1 MSNRVTHLK
10 AAHYFSVASQTLSY
24 TKAAQQLHVSQAAVS
39 QQIRLLEDYLGV
51 PLFYRSGRDMRLT
64 SQGLELAGHLTQAFD
79 FISKGLESVKL
90 EPVEGTLLVSGLQ
103 SFVSLWLMPRLW
115 RFSDRQ
121 KDITVKLFS
130 SDESRDIHAGKID
143 VGIDDS
149 QHLTVD
155 REDTVKRTLISSDII
170 PVCSP
175 SLAARIGLFQP
186 TDLLKCW
193 MIQVDDSSYQWKTW
207 FEELAICP
215 IRNKSILWAEVNS
228 WYMGISAVKA
238 GHGVFL
244 CPKFMVQKE
253 LDDGTLVQ
261 AYPKALDTKIEF
273 YAYYAK
279 NSPRKARIEAFV
291 DWLREESGGQ
301 NNQPTK
307 TEPHQPLPWP

>member
-39 QQIRLLEDYLGV
+39 QQIRLLEEYLGV

-64 SQGLELAGHLTQAFD
+64 SQGVELAEHLTQAFD
-79 FISKGLESVKL
+79 FISKGLDSVKL
-90 EPVEGTLLVSGLQ
+90 EPIEGTLLVSGLQ

-130 SDESRDIHAGKID
+130 ADERIDIHAGNID
-143 VGIDDS
+143 VGIDDNQHFSNNS
-149 QHLTVD
+149 QNT
-155 REDTVKRTLISSDII
+155 TKQTLISSDII

-175 SLAARIGLFQP
+175 TLAERIGLFQP
-186 TDLLKCW
+186 SDLLKCW
-193 MIQVDDSSYQWKTW
+193 MIQVDDTSYQWKTW
-207 FEELAICP
+207 FEELGICP

-238 GHGVFL
+238 GHGIFL
-244 CPKFMVQKE
+244 CPKFMVQQE
-253 LDDGTLVQ
+253 LDEGTLVQ
-261 AYPKALDTKIEF
+261 AYPKALNEKIEF

-291 DWLREESGGQ
+291 DWLKIESGGQ
-301 NNQPTK
+301 DEALIK

>member
-24 TKAAQQLHVSQAAVS
+24 TKAAKQLHVSQAAVS
-39 QQIRLLEDYLGV
+39 QQIRLLEEYLGV

-64 SQGLELAGHLTQAFD
+64 SQGQELAEHLTQAFD

-115 RFSDRQ
+115 RFSDLQ

-130 SDESRDIHAGKID
+130 ADERIDIHAGKID
-143 VGIDDS
+143 VGIDDN

-155 REDTVKRTLISSDII
+155 REDTVQRTLILSDII

-175 SLAARIGLFQP
+175 SLADRIGLFQP
-186 TDLLKCW
+186 NDLLKCW
-193 MIQVDDSSYQWKTW
+193 MIQVDDLPYQWKAW
-207 FEELAICP
+207 FEELEICP

-253 LDDGTLVQ
+253 LDDGTLIQ
-261 AYPKALDTKIEF
+261 PHPKALNEKIEF

-279 NSPRKARIEAFV
+279 SSPRRARIEAFV
-291 DWLREESGGQ
+291 DWLRAESSGQ
-301 NNQPTK
+301 GESILKANT
-307 TEPHQPLPWP
+307 HQPLPWP

>member
-24 TKAAQQLHVSQAAVS
+24 TKAAKQLHVSQAAVS
-39 QQIRLLEDYLGV
+39 QQIRLLEEYLGV

-64 SQGLELAGHLTQAFD
+64 SQGLELAEHLTQAFD
-79 FISKGLESVKL
+79 FISKGLDSVKL

-115 RFSDRQ
+115 RFSDLQ

-130 SDESRDIHAGKID
+130 ADERIDIHAGNID
-143 VGIDDS
+143 VGIDDNKHLSINS
-149 QHLTVD
+149 QNT
-155 REDTVKRTLISSDII
+155 TKRTLISSDII

-175 SLAARIGLFQP
+175 SLAERIGLYQP

-215 IRNKSILWAEVNS
+215 IRSKSILWAEVNS

-238 GHGVFL
+238 GHGIFL

-253 LDDGTLVQ
+253 LDEGTLVP
-261 AYPKALDTKIEF
+261 AYPKALNEKIEF

-291 DWLREESGGQ
+291 DWLREESNGQ
-301 NNQPTK
+301 NNAPIK